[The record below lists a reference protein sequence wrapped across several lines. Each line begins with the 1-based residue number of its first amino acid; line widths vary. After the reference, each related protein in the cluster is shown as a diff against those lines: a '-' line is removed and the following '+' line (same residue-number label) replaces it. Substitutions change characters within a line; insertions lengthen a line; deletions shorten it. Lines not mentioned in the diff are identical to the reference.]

1 MPVNQKTGKNKG
13 FAFITAPE
21 HVHIQLMKKQQIY
34 KKQQIIV
41 KSIIR
46 KTQFHKRNKIFVV
59 GHSHLSRTGKE
70 RFKKNVDGANVY
82 FTCFSG
88 ANTKQIDYYV
98 LPTLAKES
106 PDSVEIHIGS
116 NSITK
121 SNYNNVN
128 VEDLAKKI
136 INIGVQCKAHTV
148 SNIVISSILV

>member
-13 FAFITAPE
+13 FAFITAPK
-21 HVHIQLMKKQQIY
+21 HVHIELMKKQQIY

-41 KSIIR
+41 KSTIR
-46 KTQFHKRNKIFVV
+46 NTRFHKRNKIFVV
-59 GHSHLSRTGKE
+59 GHSHLSRTGKV
-70 RFKKNVDGANVY
+70 RFKKNVDGTNVY

-88 ANTKQIDYYV
+88 VNTKQLDYYV
-98 LPTLAKES
+98 VPTLAEES
-106 PDSVEIHIGS
+106 PDSVETHIGS

-128 VEDLAKKI
+128 VEDLSKKI
-136 INIGVQCKAHTV
+136 INIGVQCKAHKV

>member
-21 HVHIQLMKKQQIY
+21 LVHIELMKKQQIY

-41 KSIIR
+41 KSTIR
-46 KTQFHKRNKIFVV
+46 NTQFHKRNKIFVA
-59 GHSHLSRTGKE
+59 GHSHVSRTGKE
-70 RFKKNVDGANVY
+70 RFKKYVDGANVY

-88 ANTKQIDYYV
+88 ADTTQLDYYV
-98 LPTLAKES
+98 LPTLAEES

-128 VEDLAKKI
+128 VEDLAKKV
-136 INIGVQCKAHTV
+136 INIGVQCKAY
-148 SNIVISSILV
+148 NITILLIL

>member
-21 HVHIQLMKKQQIY
+21 LVHIELMKKQQIY

-41 KSIIR
+41 KSTIR
-46 KTQFHKRNKIFVV
+46 NTQFHKRNKIFVV
-59 GHSHLSRTGKE
+59 GHSHVSRTGKE
-70 RFKKNVDGANVY
+70 RFKKYVDGANVY

-88 ANTKQIDYYV
+88 ADTTQLDYYV
-98 LPTLAKES
+98 LPTLAEES

-128 VEDLAKKI
+128 VEDLAKKV
-136 INIGVQCKAHTV
+136 INIGVQCKAY
-148 SNIVISSILV
+148 NITILLIL

>member
-13 FAFITAPE
+13 FAFIAAPE

-136 INIGVQCKAHTV
+136 INIGVQCKAHKV